1 MKTCIFDLDGTLLNT
16 LTDLAAAVN
25 HALKKNDL
33 PQRTLEEIRWMV
45 GNGVRVLMQRAV
57 PEGEQNPTFE
67 RIFQDFKDYYKL
79 HSMDYTNPYEGIIE
93 LLAELKKERFR
104 LAVVSN
110 KADAATK
117 PLVMHFFGEYID
129 VAIGE
134 HAKAARKPAPD
145 MIFHVMEQ
153 LGCEKSDCIYIG
165 DSDVDIQTAKNAGI
179 PCISVLWGFRER
191 EFLTEHGATLFAKHP
206 HEILEIL
213 ERLESEL

>member
-25 HALKKNDL
+25 HALQKNNL
-33 PQRTLEEIRWMV
+33 PQRTIEEIRWMV

-57 PEGEQNPTFE
+57 PEGEQHPAFE
-67 RIFQDFKDYYKL
+67 VIFQDFKDYYKL
-79 HSMDYTNPYEGIIE
+79 HSMDYTIPYEGIIE
-93 LLAELKKERFR
+93 LLAELKKEGFC

-117 PLVMHFFGEYID
+117 PLVNHFFGEYID

-145 MIFHVMEQ
+145 MLFLVMEQ
-153 LGCEKSDCIYIG
+153 LGCDKSGCIYVG
-165 DSDVDIQTAKNAGI
+165 DSDVDIQTANNAGI

-191 EFLTEHGATLFAKHP
+191 EFLTEHGATQFAEQP
-206 HEILEIL
+206 HDILEIL
-213 ERLESEL
+213 KRVNS